1 MQPTLSSFPLHIMR
15 KLLLGLIC
23 GLVAVAALA
32 DPSARVGRI
41 AYLEGDVQFRAGE
54 QADPAQASVNWPL
67 TSGNHITT
75 APNARTEIRIG
86 SSVIRLAG
94 QSELFIT
101 ALDDNRLALYLPY
114 GSATV
119 RIRNPES
126 AREFSMQT
134 PQGQVSLLQPGRFRI
149 DAGRNA
155 PTTSLHVI
163 DGAARFDTPQSAQGG
178 QPALI
183 VAAGGWLDSNN
194 GFSQITSLRTPA
206 ANDGFDGWS
215 LARDR
220 NDDRAQ
226 SVQSVRFVST
236 ETTGYEELD
245 RNGVWRTTADYGP
258 VWTPTVV
265 TAEWA
270 PYRDG
275 RWLWVAPW
283 GWTWVDNAS
292 WGYAPSHYGRWVSID
307 NRWCWAPGAVV
318 ARPVW
323 APAVVGWQGGVNFS
337 HSSWAQQPPTT
348 GWFPLAPREVY
359 VPSYAV
365 SRTYVERVNITH
377 VTNVTQ
383 INNFYR
389 GRDDE
394 RNYASYRYRALASA
408 VTPSAALPGPAVAA
422 RPFAPQSSDARH
434 PVAQFMTVPAAAVAP
449 VSVSTAGSIPAP
461 VSGRPHPDGQRMER
475 HGEAMQPR
483 QHASPQPV
491 PGPAAPTPEQARRE
505 LAGFAG
511 YQGRFVQPAPVAG
524 PASAPAVAAVP
535 TVRAAAQIPPDTFAA
550 AAPHPAPPSAE
561 HYPDRGGRAHREEQ
575 RAAMQP
581 VPTPIAPRAPAQPP
595 HPAAASVAPAAPA
608 APAAR
613 VARPEHHQP
622 HDDRAPHERNDG
634 RERR

>member
-1 MQPTLSSFPLHIMR
+1 MLTSTSSAPSPSFLSSHWLQRAR
-15 KLLLGLIC
+15 KLLLGLC
-23 GLVAVAALA
+23 CSLLSLAALA

-54 QADPAQASVNWPL
+54 QADAAQASVNWPL
-67 TSGNHITT
+67 TSGNRITT
-75 APNARTEIRIG
+75 APNARTEIRVG

-94 QSELFIT
+94 QSELLIT

-119 RIRNPES
+119 RIRNAET
-126 AREFSMQT
+126 AREFSLQT

-163 DGAARFDTPQSAQGG
+163 DGAARFDTPQWSQGG
-178 QPALI
+178 EPALI
-183 VAAGGWLDSNN
+183 VAAGSRLDSNN
-194 GFSQITSLRTPA
+194 GFSQITSLRMPA

-226 SVQSVRFVST
+226 SVRYVSA

-265 TAEWA
+265 TADWA
-270 PYRDG
+270 PYRYG

-323 APAVVGWQGGVNFS
+323 APAVVGWQSGVNFTV
-337 HSSWAQQPPTT
+337 SSWSQRPPVT

-389 GRDDE
+389 GRDDD
-394 RNYASYRYRALASA
+394 RNHANYRYRAMANG
-408 VTPSAALPGPAVAA
+408 VTPVAALPASIGAA
-422 RPFAPQSSDARH
+422 GAAQPRQSDARH
-434 PVAQFMTVPAAAVAP
+434 PAAQFMTAPGTAVTQSAVTAA
-449 VSVSTAGSIPAP
+449 PAP
-461 VSGRPHPDGQRMER
+461 VTMPAPGRLHPDGQHFDRPGEFLRERQQVPQVPKTPPQALEPPHREQSGNAEHAARRMQ
-475 HGEAMQPR
+475 QPPT
-483 QHASPQPV
+483 AGTAAAPAGMPPV
-491 PGPAAPTPEQARRE
+491 PVRMPP
-505 LAGFAG
+505 
-511 YQGRFVQPAPVAG
+511 PAPVA
-524 PASAPAVAAVP
+524 AQP
-535 TVRAAAQIPPDTFAA
+535 T
-550 AAPHPAPPSAE
+550 PSPSPAE
-561 HYPDRGGRAHREEQ
+561 HHPERGGRGHRDEQ
-575 RAAMQP
+575 RAAMSAASAP
-581 VPTPIAPRAPAQPP
+581 VPPPSAAQPP
-595 HPAAASVAPAAPA
+595 RPAAPPPVR
-608 APAAR
+608 PAH
-613 VARPEHHQP
+613 PEHREQREAHAQ
-622 HDDRAPHERNDG
+622 RAPHERNDG
-634 RERR
+634 KERR